1 MKKSN
6 LNFTML
12 AVFAIMLFVSSS
24 FASIIK
30 KDSSICLK
38 LNGIVLKAP
47 HKAERGSYK
56 VELLYENKVID
67 SCKVTVNKEFKFE
80 LYKNNWYTV
89 RITKEGHVPLLISFD
104 TKLDSENALIY
115 EFLFETEVLDSK
127 AVNASNEIMDFP
139 IGLVRFDKANNRFYP
154 VEDYTAGIKQKIF
167 DPSKSKF
174 SNTENQEGVKTMM
187 ANQDDD
193 DMIVK

>member
-6 LNFTML
+6 LNLTVL
-12 AVFAIMLFVSSS
+12 AMFAIMLFVNSS
-24 FASIIK
+24 FASIR

-56 VELLYENKVID
+56 VELLSENKVID
-67 SCKVTVNKEFKFE
+67 SCKVTVNKEFKFS

-104 TKLDSENALIY
+104 TKMDNENALVY
-115 EFLFETEVLDSK
+115 EFLFETEVLDAK
-127 AVNASNEIMDFP
+127 NVDASHEVMDLP
-139 IGLVRFDKANNRFYP
+139 IGLVRFDAANNRFYP
-154 VEDYTAGIKQKIF
+154 VENYTASIKDKIF
-167 DPSKSKF
+167 NPSKSKF
-174 SNTENQEGVKTMM
+174 FNSEVNDGGKSMM

>member
-6 LNFTML
+6 QNFAML
-12 AVFAIMLFVSSS
+12 IVFAVMLFVSSS
-24 FASIIK
+24 FATIIK

-38 LNGIVLKAP
+38 LNGIVLKSP

-56 VELLYENKVID
+56 VELLNDNKVID
-67 SCKVTVNKEFKFE
+67 SCKVTVNKEFKFS

-89 RITKEGHVPLLISFD
+89 RITKEDHVPLLISFD
-104 TKLDSENALIY
+104 TKMDSENALIY
-115 EFLFETEVLDSK
+115 EFLFETEVLDTK
-127 AVNASNEIMDFP
+127 TVNASNEIMDFP

-154 VEDYTAGIKQKIF
+154 VEDYTASIKQKIF
-167 DPSKSKF
+167 EPSKSKF
-174 SNTENQEGVKTMM
+174 FNSEVQDGSKTMM